1 MTRHGIK
8 QILAAVDGSVHSAQ
22 VVKKAIEMA
31 EAFQARIVLLHVRQK
46 MPDIFSQPYYQQVLD
61 KFMAQAEKVVAP
73 HKTALEESGI
83 DYEVLILEGDPA
95 EAIKEAAQ
103 IEKCELIVIG
113 TRGLSGLQGL
123 ALGSVSQKLLHTA
136 GSMVLVV
143 P

>member
-22 VVKKAIEMA
+22 VVNKAIEMA

-103 IEKCELIVIG
+103 IEKCELTVIG

-136 GSMVLVV
+136 GCMVLVV

>member
-1 MTRHGIK
+1 MTRQGIK
-8 QILAAVDGSVHSAQ
+8 QILAAVDGSVHSAE
-22 VVKKAIEMA
+22 VLKKAIEMA
-31 EAFQARIVLLHVRQK
+31 EAFQAKIVLLHVRQK
-46 MPDIFSQPYYQQVLD
+46 VPDILGQPYYQQILD
-61 KFMAQAEKVVAP
+61 KYIAQAEKVVAP
-73 HKTALEESGI
+73 HKATLEENGI

-95 EAIKEAAQ
+95 EAINEAAQ
-103 IEKCELIVIG
+103 VEKCELIVMG